1 MPCVIRQKED
11 NIDMKELSKIALA
24 VEPSST
30 MAIDTLFNRGQGLNK
45 PYNRFGEWIAFGLDS
60 PKHYYYRGDAKK
72 KTPFICESDCK
83 DKNF

>member
-30 MAIDTLFNRGQGLNK
+30 MAIDTLFKQMKAEGQDVIGI
-45 PYNRFGEWIAFGLDS
+45 GAG
-60 PKHYYYRGDAKK
+60 
-72 KTPFICESDCK
+72 
-83 DKNF
+83 

>member
-30 MAIDTLFNRGQGLNK
+30 MAIDMTVTST
-45 PYNRFGEWIAFGLDS
+45 DV
-60 PKHYYYRGDAKK
+60 PKYCPSLASTKA
-72 KTPFICESDCK
+72 SA
-83 DKNF
+83 